1 MVEIKFFYVTDSH
14 SINQNRA
21 KRHTTQYNT
30 THSPNINLSSLQ
42 LSSNSPY
49 IHTFH
54 SLPLL
59 ILLSMR
65 LVEIKGEEEEEEETM
80 RNSIR
85 CCISCILPCGAL
97 DVIRIVHCNGRVEE
111 ISGSI
116 KASEIMKTYPKHV
129 LKKPSSPSTQDGGV
143 VPKIVVVPPDA
154 DLQRGKIYFLMP
166 LPSPPPLDKN
176 NHRHSKNSS
185 VRKKRKEQN
194 ERILTN
200 NYRSNGN
207 SNSNN
212 NIENSATLVMSS
224 DQYLTEILSEKV
236 CSQRDRRRGR
246 VAVWRPHLES
256 ISESPTNHL

>member
-1 MVEIKFFYVTDSH
+1 M
-14 SINQNRA
+14 
-21 KRHTTQYNT
+21 
-30 THSPNINLSSLQ
+30 
-42 LSSNSPY
+42 
-49 IHTFH
+49 
-54 SLPLL
+54 
-59 ILLSMR
+59 
-65 LVEIKGEEEEEEETM
+65 
-80 RNSIR
+80 
-85 CCISCILPCGAL
+85 
-97 DVIRIVHCNGRVEE
+97 IRIVHCNGRVEE

-129 LKKPSSPSTQDGGV
+129 LKKPSSPSAQDGGV

-166 LPSPPPLDKN
+166 LPTPPPPDKN

-200 NYRSNGN
+200 NSRSNG
-207 SNSNN
+207 NSNN
-212 NIENSATLVMSS
+212 NIENSAMLVVSS

-256 ISESPTNHL
+256 ISESPTNLL